1 MEVETT
7 YNLPQGSRILVTGAN
22 GFIASHIVDNLLR
35 MGYLVRGTTRT
46 QKPWLNEL
54 FEQKY
59 GIGVFETVRISN
71 FDNLKDIERLLNGVD
86 GIVHAASDMSFIDDP
101 QSVIPWVVQAMKN
114 LLEAA
119 TKTATVKRV
128 VLVSSSSAAYD
139 LHPNPAGR
147 EIDTHSWNEGA
158 IQAAWDENT
167 PQEKKNVAIYSTSKI
182 EGEKEAW
189 KWAEDPKCPFEFNS
203 VLPSFTV
210 GRILHPEIFGSTM
223 GHLRQLLD
231 GNPHAFTFPEQWYVD
246 VEDVAKLCIIGL
258 LDSDVKSQRIFAFG
272 EQMNW
277 TDTISL
283 LRELR
288 PENNKIPDPPADDVR
303 DSTEVFPR
311 TRSQILLRGFF
322 DQLDFTPIKDSI
334 EKGIED
340 LP

>member
-1 MEVETT
+1 METLMRLHSPNVRAMIFILCYPIIQSSFKQQRMMWYSPDVLTF
-7 YNLPQGSRILVTGAN
+7 LP
-22 GFIASHIVDNLLR
+22 
-35 MGYLVRGTTRT
+35 
-46 QKPWLNEL
+46 E
-54 FEQKY
+54 
-59 GIGVFETVRISN
+59 
-71 FDNLKDIERLLNGVD
+71 
-86 GIVHAASDMSFIDDP
+86 
-101 QSVIPWVVQAMKN
+101 
-114 LLEAA
+114 
-119 TKTATVKRV
+119 
-128 VLVSSSSAAYD
+128 
-139 LHPNPAGR
+139 
-147 EIDTHSWNEGA
+147 
-158 IQAAWDENT
+158 
-167 PQEKKNVAIYSTSKI
+167 
-182 EGEKEAW
+182 
-189 KWAEDPKCPFEFNS
+189 
-203 VLPSFTV
+203 
-210 GRILHPEIFGSTM
+210 
-223 GHLRQLLD
+223 
-231 GNPHAFTFPEQWYVD
+231 WYVD